1 MDGQSLKLISSTS
14 NSQVYLYTTKAGK
27 FALKY
32 VPSSNKQQILHLSNE
47 AKVLAAL
54 DHDFIVKSFKYQQK
68 LNLHGKK

>member
-14 NSQVYLYTTKAGK
+14 NSQVYLYITKAGK

-32 VPSSNKQQILHLSNE
+32 VPSSSKQQILHLSNE
-47 AKVLAAL
+47 AKVLTAL
-54 DHDFIVKSFKYQQK
+54 DHDFIVKFFKYQQK